1 MLRKPGCLINF
12 TIFTESESFFD
23 KAAGS
28 QLTSL
33 LKKGMQEFSCDFCKI
48 FKNSFIKQTL
58 LETGYE
64 I

>member
-1 MLRKPGCLINF
+1 MP
-12 TIFTESESFFD
+12 ESFFD

-33 LKKGMQEFSCDFCKI
+33 LKKGMQEFSCDFFKI